1 LPRARGNDAPARPP
15 PELDVPEILLGATA
29 LLLAAGRAKQV
40 VVDGIRVNERVGA
53 SMTRAAPPRT

>member
-1 LPRARGNDAPARPP
+1 M
-15 PELDVPEILLGATA
+15 PEILLGATA